1 MVEHRLQTDVVI
13 AELIQVLAHPL
24 LNRGHLQVL
33 LLESLRQL
41 HLAGH
46 FVVLNN
52 LANPLKVLSHFIF
65 NLLSILLLALCQMC
79 HNLR

>member
-13 AELIQVLAHPL
+13 AELIKVLAHPL
-24 LNRGHLQVL
+24 LNRRHLEVL
-33 LLESLRQL
+33 LLEGLRQL

-52 LANPLKVLSHFIF
+52 FANSLKVLSHFIF
-65 NLLSILLLALCQMC
+65 NQLSILLLALGQMC